1 MNLPLDSTAW
11 ALAALHAVLGIST
24 SVHALL
30 KVRDPRAAWGWIA
43 ACLLAPIAGPLL
55 YLLLGTNQVNPKAQ
69 RVHRAG
75 DDAASPEL
83 VALLPGVLAEELRE
97 LVRIGGAMTGRPLV
111 PGNGIDVLH
120 SGEQAYPAML
130 AAIAAAHSRVW
141 LASYIFS
148 GRGIGADFVT
158 ALTAAHRRGVDVRVL
173 VDAVGDL
180 YYFPRAST
188 LLLDAGIPTRR
199 FQLARRF
206 VPLPHLNLRNHRKL
220 LIVDD
225 GLAFTGGMNISDHTV
240 LGKPSAALVDLHFR
254 LRGPVAGQ
262 LASAFDDDWH
272 DSGGAMT
279 SAPEP
284 PSAAM
289 PAAGGNSHCRTITA
303 GPNEGVER
311 LELVLQA
318 ALANAHHRV
327 CIMTP
332 YFIPMPELARGLE
345 AAALRGVNVELILP
359 ARSNLR
365 WVDWASRRWQ
375 RDLLAHG
382 VRIHLRPG
390 PFAHAKLL
398 VVDDY
403 YSHIGSANL
412 DPRSLQLNFEL
423 VVETYCK
430 RLAGELSQHFDA
442 VRRSCQPRT
451 AADLESASALVRIRD
466 ALCWLFSPY
475 L

>member
-1 MNLPLDSTAW
+1 MNLDPDSIAWPL
-11 ALAALHAVLGIST
+11 ALLHAVLGVAT
-24 SVHALL
+24 TVHALL
-30 KVRDPRAAWGWIA
+30 NVRDPRAAWGWIA

-69 RVHRAG
+69 RIHAA
-75 DDAASPEL
+75 DDAGASPEL

-111 PGNGIDVLH
+111 AGNGVAMLH

-130 AAIAAAHSRVW
+130 AAISNAKSRIW

-148 GRGIGADFVT
+148 GRGIGAQFVA
-158 ALTAAHRRGVDVRVL
+158 ALSAAKRRGVEVRVL
-173 VDAVGDL
+173 IDAVGDL
-180 YYFPRAST
+180 YYFPRASS
-188 LLLDAGIPTRR
+188 LLMQADVPTRR

-206 VPLPHLNLRNHRKL
+206 FPLPHLNLRNHRKL
-220 LIVDD
+220 LVIDD
-225 GLAFTGGMNISDHTV
+225 DLAFTGGMNISDHTV
-240 LGKPSAALVDLHFR
+240 LGRPTPQLVDLHFR
-254 LRGPVAGQ
+254 LRGPIAEQ
-262 LASAFDDDWH
+262 LAAAFDEDWRDCGGEPAQPRTGPVIAH
-272 DSGGAMT
+272 SG
-279 SAPEP
+279 S
-284 PSAAM
+284 
-289 PAAGGNSHCRTITA
+289 SHCRAITA

-311 LELVLQA
+311 LELVLLA

-345 AAALRGVNVELILP
+345 AAALRGVAVELILP

-390 PFAHAKLL
+390 PFSHAKLF

-403 YSHIGSANL
+403 YAHLGSANL
-412 DPRSLQLNFEL
+412 DPRSLRLNFEL
-423 VVETYCK
+423 IVETYCQ
-430 RLAGELSQHFDA
+430 RFAGELLRHFDE
-442 VRRSCQPRT
+442 VRSQCRART
-451 AADLESASALVRIRD
+451 AAELDRASGLSRARD
-466 ALCWLFSPY
+466 AVCWLFSPY

>member
-1 MNLPLDSTAW
+1 MTLDADSIAWPL
-11 ALAALHAVLGIST
+11 ALL
-24 SVHALL
+24 HALL
-30 KVRDPRAAWGWIA
+30 GIATTTHALLNVRDPRAAWGWIA

-69 RVHRAG
+69 RIHPAS
-75 DDAASPEL
+75 DACASPAL

-111 PGNGIDVLH
+111 AGNAVAMLN
-120 SGEQAYPAML
+120 SGDEAYPAML
-130 AAIAAAHSRVW
+130 AAIAAAKSRIW
-141 LASYIFS
+141 LASYIFA
-148 GRGIGADFVT
+148 GAGIGATFIA
-158 ALTAAHRRGVDVRVL
+158 ALSAAKRRGVEVRVL
-173 VDAVGDL
+173 IDAVGDL

-188 LLLDAGIPTRR
+188 LLMQAEVPTRR
-199 FQLARRF
+199 FQLPRRF
-206 VPLPHLNLRNHRKL
+206 LPLPHLNLRNHRKL

-225 GLAFTGGMNISDHTV
+225 DLAFTGGMNISDHTV
-240 LGKPSAALVDLHFR
+240 LGRPTPSLVDLHFR
-254 LRGPVAGQ
+254 LRGPIAQQ
-262 LASAFDDDWH
+262 LATAFDEDWR
-272 DSGGAMT
+272 DCGGTPAEARPLVAST
-279 SAPEP
+279 APG
-284 PSAAM
+284 S
-289 PAAGGNSHCRTITA
+289 SHCRAITA

-311 LELVLQA
+311 LELVLAA

-345 AAALRGVNVELILP
+345 AAALRGVAVELILP

-382 VRIHLRPG
+382 VKIHLRPG
-390 PFAHAKLL
+390 PFAHSKLL

-403 YSHIGSANL
+403 YAHLGSANL
-412 DPRSLQLNFEL
+412 DPRSLRLNFEL
-423 VVETYCK
+423 IVETYCQ
-430 RLAGELSQHFDA
+430 RFAGELLAHFDA
-442 VRRSCQPRT
+442 VRSQCTPRS
-451 AADLESASALVRIRD
+451 AAELDRASRLVRARD
-466 ALCWLFSPY
+466 AVCWLFSPY

>member
-1 MNLPLDSTAW
+1 MTPPADSLAW
-11 ALAALHAVLGIST
+11 ALALLHAALGIST
-24 SVHALL
+24 THHALL

-55 YLLLGTNQVNPKAQ
+55 YLLLGTSRVNPKAR
-69 RVHRAG
+69 RVHAAG
-75 DDAASPEL
+75 DNTVPPGL
-83 VALLPGVLAEELRE
+83 PALLPGVLAEELRE

-111 PGNGIDVLH
+111 AGNRVDILH

-130 AAIAAAHSRVW
+130 AAIATARSRVW
-141 LASYIFS
+141 LGSYIFA
-148 GRGIGADFVT
+148 GRGVGAEFVA
-158 ALTAAHRRGVDVRVL
+158 ALAAARRRGVEVRVL
-173 VDAVGDL
+173 IDAVGDL
-180 YYFPRAST
+180 YYFPRASA
-188 LLLDAGIPTRR
+188 LLLQAGVPTRR
-199 FQLARRF
+199 FQLSRRF
-206 VPLPHLNLRNHRKL
+206 LPLPHLNLRNHRKL

-225 GLAFTGGMNISDHTV
+225 QLAFTGGMNISDHTV
-240 LGKPSAALVDLHFR
+240 LGKPSGSLVDLHFR
-254 LRGPVAGQ
+254 LQGPIAGQ
-262 LASAFDDDWH
+262 LASAFDDDWR
-272 DSGGAMT
+272 DSGGTAAT
-279 SAPEP
+279 ARTATAIASA
-284 PSAAM
+284 
-289 PAAGGNSHCRTITA
+289 GVSHCRAIAA

-345 AAALRGVNVELILP
+345 AAALRGVAVELILP

-382 VRIHLRPG
+382 VKIHLRPG
-390 PFAHAKLL
+390 PFAHAKLF

-403 YSHIGSANL
+403 YAHIGSANL
-412 DPRSLQLNFEL
+412 DPRSLRLNFEL
-423 VVETYCK
+423 VVETYCQQ
-430 RLAGELSQHFDA
+430 LARSLLQHFDA
-442 VRRSCQPRT
+442 VRRQCRPRT
-451 AADLESASALVRIRD
+451 VTELDRASGLSRARD
-466 ALCWLFSPY
+466 AVCWLFSPY